1 MAKNEENP
9 CSTCLQPVLILS
21 VLRNIGMTY
30 KRYQTKNG
38 TFGEKNSRKCK
49 KLPIFDRKCPY
60 LVTLPRTENRRF
72 PVLCR
77 VTKNRYRFANFAQK
91 NGNFWHFLEIFCQI
105 STKTSGN
112 ARWHTYILSD
122 FQSSHCLQPIFPWHC
137 GYPKPGF
144 WVGIRSTTKLWAV
157 VVQFLVDGNV
167 WQINLIRPIGHYRIF
182 M

>member
-1 MAKNEENP
+1 MQKIAIFWRKMCKSITIFGNSIRNRKSAIF
-9 CSTCLQPVLILS
+9 CSGQS
-21 VLRNIGMTY
+21 
-30 KRYQTKNG
+30 YQ
-38 TFGEKNSRKCK
+38 
-49 KLPIFDRKCPY
+49 
-60 LVTLPRTENRRF
+60 
-72 PVLCR
+72 
-77 VTKNRYRFANFAQK
+77 KNRYRFAHFAPK
-91 NGNFWHFLEIFCQI
+91 NGDFWHFLKIFCQI
-105 STKTSGN
+105 YTKTSGN

-182 M
+182 MGNIFFPEKSIILHLCYMYHVKTLYK